1 MLLLI
6 YVFII
11 KIVRL
16 ISNLKIVK
24 EIYSDKLINKIHC
37 TLVITK
43 SDNSKK
49 YVFQEKEKFLN
60 IVDYVLIIIL
70 KF

>member
-37 TLVITK
+37 TLVIIQK
-43 SDNSKK
+43 SMFSRKRKN
-49 YVFQEKEKFLN
+49 F
-60 IVDYVLIIIL
+60 
-70 KF
+70 